1 MESADTNTGARTLP
15 AEVWTIGHSTHPI
28 EYFIEELVAYRI
40 EALVDVRRFPASRR
54 HPQFNA
60 GELDPSLAAV
70 GIEYHHLPELGGRR
84 QPRPDSP
91 NTAWRNDSFRG
102 YADYMETSEFRGGL
116 ERLLELAR
124 DKRTA
129 IMCAEAVWWRCHRA
143 LISDYLK
150 AMGITV
156 THILSA
162 AQSEPH
168 PYTSAARIVDSRLS
182 YHDPDQQAV
191 LPL

>member
-1 MESADTNTGARTLP
+1 MDSADTDTGTRTLP

-60 GELDPSLAAV
+60 GELGPSLAAV
-70 GIEYHHLPELGGRR
+70 GIEYHHLPDLGGRR
-84 QPRPDSP
+84 QARPDSP

-102 YADYMETSEFRGGL
+102 YANYMETDEFSGGM
-116 ERLLELAR
+116 ERLLELSR

-129 IMCAEAVWWRCHRA
+129 IMCAEAVSCICKFNRVAAAGQH
-143 LISDYLK
+143 
-150 AMGITV
+150 ITLTV
-156 THILSA
+156 IELHIACIEVGNSNTGRMTIIER
-162 AQSEPH
+162 SSIDH
-168 PYTSAARIVDSRLS
+168 C
-182 YHDPDQQAV
+182 
-191 LPL
+191 